1 MSYAESTYG
10 AAPYGSDSSFAPTP
24 GQVIPPPVPG
34 GSGVYFYGDE
44 NGRYPFAYGGWA
56 GARPEIASTPG
67 GVSAVPRPD
76 FGIVEVTGWWPNAP
90 HLHFVRVHP
99 DGSRVPVRGGLGVE
113 VAGDSRRN
121 AVTNPSVETGLN
133 GYVPGVGSPTLTR
146 VNDTA
151 TSPAGE
157 YYLRATVASAGQCGI
172 TVPTSFQ
179 ASLFATAGVT
189 VRLSARPTA
198 LRFEIGWTNSVGGAL
213 AATNV
218 TFTADQVN
226 TAVNQWARL
235 TANVTPPAG
244 AVTPTFKV
252 VADGMPAGGIM
263 ELDALTFE
271 AATTDGSFF
280 DGDSLGAVWLGTA
293 DLSVSL
299 LSPMVTVADADC
311 PLDVAV
317 AYLVADPQLTGG
329 YAISDDIFL
338 AAPGRF
344 CWITHP
350 RRELPVKCDL
360 RSVPTLQRE
369 IDQGVYWPIG
379 RTNALVVSAP
389 YRRGAT
395 GEITFN
401 AMSFT
406 ERDTLLELFTDGAP
420 VLLRAPAR
428 YGYGLGRWWS
438 MGTVTEDRED
448 RRAYQD
454 AMTLVAEGTEVDA
467 PSPFNS
473 ASVGV

>member
-1 MSYAESTYG
+1 MSYAESNYG
-10 AAPYGSDSSFAPTP
+10 AAPYGSDSSFAHSP
-24 GQVIPPPVPG
+24 GQTIPPPVPG
-34 GSGVYFYGDE
+34 GSGVYYYGDE
-44 NGRYPFAYGGWA
+44 NGKYPYAYGGWA
-56 GARPEIASTPG
+56 GARPEILSTPG

-76 FGIVEVTGWWPNAP
+76 TGVVEVTGWWPNAT
-90 HLHFVRVHP
+90 HLHFVRIDP
-99 DGSRVPVRGGLGVE
+99 DGTRRPVRGGLGVAVTGE
-113 VAGDSRRN
+113 SRRN
-121 AVTNPSVETGLN
+121 AVTNPSVETGSN
-133 GYVPGVGSPTLTR
+133 GYVPGVGNPTLTR

-151 TSPAGE
+151 DSPAGE
-157 YYLRATVASAGQCGI
+157 YYLRGTIASSGQCGI
-172 TVPTSFQ
+172 TVPTSFL
-179 ASLFATAGVT
+179 AETFATAGAT
-189 VRLSARPTA
+189 IRLSARPTA

-213 AATNV
+213 SATNV

-226 TAVNQWARL
+226 TVVNQWARL
-235 TANVTPPAG
+235 AATVTPPAG

-252 VADGMPAGGIM
+252 VADGMPSGGKM

-299 LSPMVTVADADC
+299 LSSMVTVVDADC

-317 AYLVADPQLTGG
+317 QYLVADPQLTGG
-329 YAISDDIFL
+329 YAVSNDVFL

-344 CWITHP
+344 CWLTHP
-350 RRELPVKCDL
+350 LRGLPVRCDL
-360 RSVPTLQRE
+360 RSVPTLQRD

-379 RTNALVVSAP
+379 RSNALVVSAP

-401 AMSFT
+401 AVSFA
-406 ERDTLLELFTDGAP
+406 ERDTLLDLLMDGVP

-438 MGTVTEDRED
+438 MGTLTEDREQ
-448 RRAYQD
+448 RLAYQD
-454 AMTLVAEGTEVDA
+454 VMALVAQGTEVDA
-467 PSPFNS
+467 PSPLYS
-473 ASVGV
+473 ASVGA